1 MIKKGII
8 LAGGTGTRLSPL
20 TKSVNKQLLPVHDKP
35 MIFYPLSIMMLS
47 NIRNVLLIVNPGQI
61 ENFKNLLGDG
71 SKYGLNIEYIIQ
83 NKPTGLP
90 EAFILGKK
98 FINNENIALI
108 LGDNFFYGQGL
119 ARMLEKSSQHKSGAK
134 IFLKEVKS
142 PENYGV
148 AKVVKNKISQIIE
161 KPKKYIS
168 NLAITGLYFFD
179 EKVVKYSEKLK
190 PSKRGETEITDLI
203 KIYQINKNLDFELI
217 GRGAIWSDVGKMKD
231 LSNISNY
238 VKSVEEV
245 QDIKIAC
252 LEEIA
257 FKKNWINKNKILS
270 NIKFYGNCDYS
281 NYLKQFIF

>member
-1 MIKKGII
+1 M
-8 LAGGTGTRLSPL
+8 
-20 TKSVNKQLLPVHDKP
+20 
-35 MIFYPLSIMMLS
+35 
-47 NIRNVLLIVNPGQI
+47 
-61 ENFKNLLGDG
+61 
-71 SKYGLNIEYIIQ
+71 
-83 NKPTGLP
+83 
-90 EAFILGKK
+90 
-98 FINNENIALI
+98 
-108 LGDNFFYGQGL
+108 
-119 ARMLEKSSQHKSGAK
+119 
-134 IFLKEVKS
+134 
-142 PENYGV
+142 
-148 AKVVKNKISQIIE
+148 KNKISQIVE

-203 KIYQINKNLDFELI
+203 KIYQTNKNLNFELV